1 MYVDFICDECGIS
14 RDEFFSNS
22 RKNRKAIARYMF
34 YYVCKQRPMTMLNI
48 VDYMS
53 DNGFSVT
60 RQNIEYGLSKI
71 NEDKDKD
78 LWRLINS
85 CIITFKNQ

>member
-1 MYVDFICDECGIS
+1 MYVDFICDECSIS
-14 RDEFFSNS
+14 REDFFSNS
-22 RKNRKAIARYMF
+22 RKKRYSIARFVF
-34 YYVCKQRPMTMLNI
+34 YYVCKQRPMSMLNI

-71 NEDKDKD
+71 DKDKDKD

>member
-1 MYVDFICDECGIS
+1 
-14 RDEFFSNS
+14 
-22 RKNRKAIARYMF
+22 
-34 YYVCKQRPMTMLNI
+34 
-48 VDYMS
+48 MS

-60 RQNIEYGLSKI
+60 RQNIDYGLSKI
-71 NEDKDKD
+71 KKDEDKD